1 MAIDELKILRKKAD
15 DLSSLIQISS
25 IINSVLDPEEVVR
38 LVMEKAQEVMNAE
51 ASSVFLLN
59 TKTNR
64 LEIQSALGE
73 KDDAII
79 DTTEELK
86 EKISL
91 EIGQGIAGWVA
102 LHKNTL
108 NIKDAQNDPRFFQKA
123 DKMTGFQTR
132 SILAAPLLVKNKLIG
147 VAEVINRKDRNP
159 FDDEDVNLF
168 STFCS
173 SVAMAIENT
182 RLYKESI
189 EQERFKQQLQSAKKI
204 QQSFLPK
211 SNPICPLNRFE
222 ISATY
227 KPAKTIG
234 GDFYDFIILDD
245 DHIAIAFGDV
255 SGKGIPAALY
265 MARLLSDF
273 HLYANVSISLEQA
286 VFKLNDILVER
297 SQQGMF
303 VTFAGGILNAATGEF
318 EYVNAGHLPIL
329 RIRKNYQVEKVCEA
343 SGIPLGIRKG
353 TEYQKRFIQLD
364 HNDYLIFLTDGVI
377 EARNKQKTA
386 LSFDNFANFLS
397 KSWESPQQI
406 IHDVE
411 KEIEMYTESANQHD
425 DITLVVLKWC

>member
-1 MAIDELKILRKKAD
+1 MSIDEIKILRKKAD
-15 DLSSLIQISS
+15 DLSGLIQISS
-25 IINSVLDPEEVVR
+25 IINSVLDPDEVVR

-59 TKTNR
+59 TKTDR

-73 KDDAII
+73 KDDTII
-79 DTTEELK
+79 DTTKDLK
-86 EKISL
+86 KKITL
-91 EIGQGIAGWVA
+91 EIGQGLAGWVA
-102 LHKNTL
+102 LHKEIL
-108 NIKDAQNDPRFFQKA
+108 NIPDAQNDPRFFQKA

-173 SVAMAIENT
+173 SVAMAIENA
-182 RLYKESI
+182 RLHKKSI
-189 EQERFKQQLQSAKKI
+189 EQERFQQQLQSAKII

-211 SNPICPLNRFE
+211 SNPTCPFYRFE
-222 ISATY
+222 VSATY

-245 DHIAIAFGDV
+245 DHLGLAFGDV

-273 HLYANVSISLEQA
+273 HLYANVNRSLEQA
-286 VFKLNDILVER
+286 VTKLNNTLVDR

-303 VTFAGGILNAATGEF
+303 VTFTGGILNAANGIF

-329 RIRKNYQVEKVCEA
+329 RIK
-343 SGIPLGIRKG
+343 
-353 TEYQKRFIQLD
+353 
-364 HNDYLIFLTDGVI
+364 
-377 EARNKQKTA
+377 
-386 LSFDNFANFLS
+386 ANIS
-397 KSWESPQQI
+397 RE
-406 IHDVE
+406 
-411 KEIEMYTESANQHD
+411 
-425 DITLVVLKWC
+425 